1 MHKLIFTLFHLQ
13 EINSKFDYS
22 STRLQVQIT
31 QKKNLHISSTV
42 FTKAKYDTHVKSFQI
57 FNTKYYNEQ
66 NNQRKPMCI

>member
-31 QKKNLHISSTV
+31 QKKICISQVLYLQKPSM
-42 FTKAKYDTHVKSFQI
+42 TH
-57 FNTKYYNEQ
+57 T
-66 NNQRKPMCI
+66 